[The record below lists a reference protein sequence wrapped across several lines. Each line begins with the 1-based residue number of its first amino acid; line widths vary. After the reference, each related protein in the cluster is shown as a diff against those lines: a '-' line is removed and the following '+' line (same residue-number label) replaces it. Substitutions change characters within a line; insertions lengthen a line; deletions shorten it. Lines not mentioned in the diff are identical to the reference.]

1 MSRHSRCSIPTIS
14 GRFAPY
20 GTMIPGFSTSQIG
33 ETAPVHIEF
42 GVAKVSKYA
51 TSESGDTVEMIE
63 RPHGGLSVV
72 LVDGQSSGRGAKM
85 VSNIVARKA
94 VSLLGEGV
102 RDGAA
107 ARAAHD
113 YLRTHR
119 GGRVSAELQ
128 IISVD
133 LVSRTLV
140 VSRNARCPAFVAHGG
155 EVRALDSES
164 EPIGIHIS
172 TKPVIVELPMEPET
186 YVVAASDGVM
196 DAGWRRGEPIDV
208 PGMLGRLA
216 AECLP
221 AQAVADALLDAALA
235 ADDYRPGDDV
245 SVVVAAVLS
254 EDVPHSA
261 RRFAVSFPV

>member
-1 MSRHSRCSIPTIS
+1 MSMEFDPCSRSN
-14 GRFAPY
+14 
-20 GTMIPGFSTSQIG
+20 
-33 ETAPVHIEF
+33 APVHIEI
-42 GVAKVSKYA
+42 GVAKVQKYA
-51 TSESGDTVEMIE
+51 TSESGDTVEVIE

-72 LVDGQSSGRGAKM
+72 LVDGQSSGRGAKV

-94 VSLLGEGV
+94 ISLLGEGV

-133 LVSRTLV
+133 LASRTLV
-140 VSRNARCPAFVAHGG
+140 VSRNAHCPGFVAHGG
-155 EVRALDSES
+155 LVRALDAES
-164 EPIGIHIS
+164 EPIGIHAN
-172 TKPVIVELPMEPET
+172 TKPVIVELPIEPDT

-196 DAGWRRGEPIDV
+196 EAGIRQGAPMDV
-208 PGMLGRLA
+208 PGLVAKLA
-216 AECLP
+216 AHRLP
-221 AQAVADALLDAALA
+221 AQAIADGILEAALA

-245 SVVVAAVLS
+245 SVVVAAVLP
-254 EDVPHSA
+254 EDVPHGA

>member
-1 MSRHSRCSIPTIS
+1 MHPTPIPLSRGATP
-14 GRFAPY
+14 
-20 GTMIPGFSTSQIG
+20 
-33 ETAPVHIEF
+33 PVHIEI

-63 RPHGGLSVV
+63 RPHGGISVV

-94 VSLLGEGV
+94 ISLLGEGV

-140 VSRNARCPAFVAHGG
+140 VSRNTHCPAFVSRAG
-155 EVRALDSES
+155 VVTALDAES
-164 EPIGIHIS
+164 EPIGIRVS
-172 TKPVIVELPMEPET
+172 TKPVIVELPIEPET
-186 YVVAASDGVM
+186 YVVAATDGVM
-196 DAGWRRGEPIDV
+196 EAGVRRGERIDLPALV
-208 PGMLGRLA
+208 GRLA
-216 AECLP
+216 TRRLP
-221 AQAVADALLDAALA
+221 AQALADTLLDAALV

-245 SVVVAAVLS
+245 SVVVAAVFS
-254 EDVPHSA
+254 EDMPHGA
-261 RRFAVSFPV
+261 RRFAASFPV